1 VSVEV
6 DTLVKAQL
14 PPKRRT
20 HLKNLA
26 VETVKA
32 ALSSLGRQT
41 DSCEVSVL
49 FTDDAFIAEL
59 NQQYRG
65 VSGPT
70 DVLSFALSDQ
80 ESEVD
85 RMAVPGL
92 PEMLGD
98 IVISLETAS
107 RQAESQGKQED
118 QEIRLLLVHG
128 VLHLLAYDHD
138 EPEREAVMWEKQAE
152 ILRALE
158 KE

>member
-1 VSVEV
+1 MSVEV
-6 DTLVKAQL
+6 DTLVSPAL
-14 PPKRRT
+14 SPKRRS

-26 VETVKA
+26 VTTVEA
-32 ALSSLGRQT
+32 ALSALGHRS

-65 VSGPT
+65 VLGPT

-85 RMAVPGL
+85 RQDVPGI

-98 IVISLETAS
+98 IVISLETAA
-107 RQAESQGKQED
+107 RQAESQGKHED

-138 EPEREAVMWEKQAE
+138 EPEREAIMWEKQAE